1 MVAKP
6 DPGTFQVLP
15 GRGDGGVARMFCD
28 VLTPEG
34 EPFDGDP
41 RWVLRRNLE
50 RAAGRGFTVY
60 VAPELEF
67 FLFADAESGR
77 PLDIGSYFDQTALD
91 LSQDFRR
98 IAIAMLERMGIS
110 VMQSHHEIAPSQ
122 HEIDLREADALT
134 MADNVMSARLVV
146 KEAALEQGLHATF
159 MPKPREGVA
168 GSGMD
173 THLSLYEGDRNAFY
187 DPGPGG
193 QPVQDGPQLHRR
205 AAGPRAR
212 VHRRDQPVDQLL
224 QAAGARLRRPHLHLL
239 GPAQPLGHGQGGR
252 LPVRPGRRRGPLARP
267 GGQPLPGLRGA
278 AGRRHEGHRGG
289 VRAAPG
295 GRRQPPGDDRG
306 RAPRRRDPLAPG
318 RPARGPH
325 RHGAVRA
332 GRRGPRRARLRVLP
346 AQQAPRLG
354 QLPALRLARSSGTAT
369 CRCCRRWPVSLSALA
384 RLGFEEPEA
393 AAADLERLGAWPPAA
408 APGGNRLRA
417 DIAASAAPQLAA
429 RSLAALAAAHPD
441 PDRLHRPA
449 AAPASAS
456 AAASSPWSRPAGRSG
471 RGWPPTPPRPTGWPT
486 AGGFAAPRPRA
497 ELVAEAVARGRRR
510 RRPGGRL
517 GRPAAV
523 QAPRAAAG
531 GRARPGRPGRGRG
544 DRGRAGR
551 PGRRLPGGRPG
562 GGGRRVRL
570 RPAADAPGRARH
582 GQARRDRAQLRVRH
596 RRAVLPRAGRRG
608 RAGGGRPGGRAGGQG
623 GHARAVGGDLRGDL
637 LRGRRQPASRGPQR
651 AAVADP
657 WQLPGL
663 LGPLGPAVGA
673 ARP

>member
-1 MVAKP
+1 RTMDKQQEYVLRTVEDRDVRFIRLWFTDVLGFLKSFAITPAELEDAFERGMEFDGSAIEGYARVQEADMVAKP

-50 RAAGRGFTVY
+50 RAAARGFTVY

-67 FLFADAESGR
+67 FLFDDAESGR
-77 PLDIGSYFDQTALD
+77 PLDTGSYFDQTALD

-134 MADNVMSARLVV
+134 MADHVMSARLVV

-187 DPGPGG
+187 APGQEANLSKTARSFIAGLLTHAPEYTAVTNQWINSYKRLVPGYDA
-193 QPVQDGPQLHRR
+193 PTHVCS
-205 AAGPRAR
+205 
-212 VHRRDQPVDQLL
+212 
-224 QAAGARLRRPHLHLL
+224 
-239 GPAQPLGHGQGGR
+239 AQPNPSALGRGGR

-267 GGQPLPGLRGA
+267 GGQPVPGLRGP

-289 VRAAPG
+289 VRAAPR

-306 RAPRRRDPLAPG
+306 RAARRRHPLAPG

-325 RHGAVRA
+325 RHGAFRA
-332 GRRGPRRARLRVLP
+332 GRRGPGRARLRVLP

-354 QLPALRLARSSGTAT
+354 QLPAVRVPVRARALPAAALGSS
-369 CRCCRRWPVSLSALA
+369 VSLSTLA
-384 RLGFEEPEA
+384 RLGFEGRGG

-417 DIAASAAPQLAA
+417 DIAASAAPQLGA
-429 RSLAALAAAHPD
+429 RALAPLGAGHP
-441 PDRLHRPA
+441 
-449 AAPASAS
+449 
-456 AAASSPWSRPAGRSG
+456 
-471 RGWPPTPPRPTGWPT
+471 
-486 AGGFAAPRPRA
+486 
-497 ELVAEAVARGRRR
+497 
-510 RRPGGRL
+510 
-517 GRPAAV
+517 
-523 QAPRAAAG
+523 
-531 GRARPGRPGRGRG
+531 
-544 DRGRAGR
+544 
-551 PGRRLPGGRPG
+551 
-562 GGGRRVRL
+562 
-570 RPAADAPGRARH
+570 
-582 GQARRDRAQLRVRH
+582 
-596 RRAVLPRAGRRG
+596 RRG
-608 RAGGGRPGGRAGGQG
+608 
-623 GHARAVGGDLRGDL
+623 
-637 LRGRRQPASRGPQR
+637 
-651 AAVADP
+651 
-657 WQLPGL
+657 
-663 LGPLGPAVGA
+663 GA
-673 ARP
+673 